1 MRIAAC
7 IVLVY
12 GKESLHDESGFYEVA
27 AIVFLSERL
36 YPPRIAIPPVGVGA
50 VKAVGGFEERNDAF
64 HTCQAFFT
72 GDVAPVD
79 TGKHCH
85 DAETAAAGCHYVLVV
100 FGIYAVHVDAF
111 ACQSAVGFGSVP
123 EVIEGPVLYGVQQ
136 GVVAQCSGCTVGF
149 LCTAGSCKEQQ
160 QEKRDI

>member
-85 DAETAAAGCHYVLVV
+85 DAETAAAAKTFLKESDQSYYTALFQNADFPYQETFPECFSYEYEGS
-100 FGIYAVHVDAF
+100 IYFSLPVAHALGDYILAVYT
-111 ACQSAVGFGSVP
+111 P
-123 EVIEGPVLYGVQQ
+123 EN
-136 GVVAQCSGCTVGF
+136 
-149 LCTAGSCKEQQ
+149 K
-160 QEKRDI
+160 

>member
-1 MRIAAC
+1 M
-7 IVLVY
+7 
-12 GKESLHDESGFYEVA
+12 
-27 AIVFLSERL
+27 
-36 YPPRIAIPPVGVGA
+36 P
-50 VKAVGGFEERNDAF
+50 
-64 HTCQAFFT
+64 AFFT

-136 GVVAQCSGCTVGF
+136 ASSLNAPDAPSDFFVPQAPARNNSRRSGIYRFTDFILFYV
-149 LCTAGSCKEQQ
+149 Q
-160 QEKRDI
+160 

>member
-1 MRIAAC
+1 MKAVSTRSPPLSFC
-7 IVLVY
+7 P
-12 GKESLHDESGFYEVA
+12 KGFT
-27 AIVFLSERL
+27 R
-36 YPPRIAIPPVGVGA
+36 PVSPYHQWGVGT

-100 FGIYAVHVDAF
+100 FGIYAIHVDAF

-123 EVIEGPVLYGVQQ
+123 EVIEGPALYGVQQ

-149 LCTAGSCKEQQ
+149 LCTAGSCKEQ
-160 QEKRDI
+160 